1 MDNKIENRKLK
12 FKKKKKKKKKN
23 ERNISNNL
31 KIQQDRVFNKEKI
44 KKIKMLKR
52 LKC

>member
-31 KIQQDRVFNKEKI
+31 KIQ
-44 KKIKMLKR
+44 
-52 LKC
+52 